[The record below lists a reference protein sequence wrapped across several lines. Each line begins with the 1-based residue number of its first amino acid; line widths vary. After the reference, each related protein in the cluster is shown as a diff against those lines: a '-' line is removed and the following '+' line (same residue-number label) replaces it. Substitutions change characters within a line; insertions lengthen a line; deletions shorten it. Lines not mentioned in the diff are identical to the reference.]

1 MIRFAL
7 ACDRGHSF
15 DAWFSSGDS
24 YDEQVEAQAIV
35 CPTCG
40 SIHVKKAP
48 MAPAVLRGKAEET
61 ARESPADGERKQTY
75 AFLKG
80 MRDYLKDNADD
91 VGKAF
96 PEEAR
101 KMHYGEAEARNIYGE
116 ASVDE
121 AKALNDEG
129 IPALPLPKL
138 PKEHN

>member
-75 AFLKG
+75 AFLNG